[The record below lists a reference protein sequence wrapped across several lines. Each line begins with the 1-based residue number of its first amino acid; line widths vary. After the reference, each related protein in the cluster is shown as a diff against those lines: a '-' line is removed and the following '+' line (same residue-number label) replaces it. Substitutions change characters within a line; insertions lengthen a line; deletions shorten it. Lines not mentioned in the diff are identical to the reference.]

1 MQQGPKPVL
10 DAKLGRRIGT
20 TPRLPQNPFSAP
32 VGVTFPGVN
41 ASGTQRPGRH
51 PAQISPLGGC
61 QSRCLSSAPITVA
74 ATHRQH
80 RPTHRNPICRWS
92 KDEMGRRASSMRGPK
107 TQEAPPSGMTSTKPI
122 SPTSP
127 AEPHVWLTNMVKD
140 QHVSV
145 FGLSVCLNAKYHHV
159 APRPYW
165 AAGLQLFPG
174 PPNPVALQ
182 DSWSPTR
189 CCARRWEPRISRKRG
204 SFNRLQL

>member
-61 QSRCLSSAPITVA
+61 QSRCLSSAPITVEP

-80 RPTHRNPICRWS
+80 RPPSRNPICRWS

-107 TQEAPPSGMTSTKPI
+107 TPEAPPSGMTSAKPI

-140 QHVSV
+140 QHGIRFRAVGLPQCQVSPCSSSAIL
-145 FGLSVCLNAKYHHV
+145 GSRPSALPWASQSGCL
-159 APRPYW
+159 
-165 AAGLQLFPG
+165 AGFMVPDQVLRSEMG
-174 PPNPVALQ
+174 
-182 DSWSPTR
+182 T
-189 CCARRWEPRISRKRG
+189 EKIKESRK
-204 SFNRLQL
+204 L